1 MSGHTETHATVRNS
15 VKSKLRTPAFHVSIH
30 PCADTTGYWAECKMK
45 NGCCFTDG
53 ETIQE
58 TQKNMFESV
67 DLYLEDYPGISN
79 YHLTFEVCDD

>member
-1 MSGHTETHATVRNS
+1 MLNTVA
-15 VKSKLRTPAFHVSIH
+15 VKVRTFRVVVH
-30 PCADTTGYWAECKMK
+30 PCVDTTGYWAECPMD

-67 DLYLEDYPGISN
+67 DLYLEDYPDIAN
-79 YHLTFEVCDD
+79 YRLVFEVCDA